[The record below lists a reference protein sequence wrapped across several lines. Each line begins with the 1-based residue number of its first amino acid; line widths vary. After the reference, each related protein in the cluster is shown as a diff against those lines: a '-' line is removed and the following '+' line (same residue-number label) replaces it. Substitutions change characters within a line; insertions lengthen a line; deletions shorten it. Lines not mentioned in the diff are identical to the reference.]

1 MASLLRDIEVLER
14 EIQDLESSNHQL
26 ESQLQETAMD
36 SYAPMSASTPGVQ
49 DSRSGNMGKIRS
61 KSFLS
66 ETTDSEKRPICLPN
80 DYSGSSSFKDWLIHF
95 KLCKE
100 LNNWSNERACLFLA
114 IKLKGSALQVYST
127 LDDSVKNDFS
137 KLVDTL
143 TDRFDPLRDTGVY
156 WSQLRSRVRKDGE
169 SLLDLSSSIEHT
181 VSKAFPLAGHDLK
194 VSLALQLFLD
204 SLKNDELVMQIRRSK
219 PESLAEAIKIA
230 LDEESF
236 LKLKN
241 KKLKVN
247 EIFI

>member
-1 MASLLRDIEVLER
+1 M
-14 EIQDLESSNHQL
+14 
-26 ESQLQETAMD
+26 
-36 SYAPMSASTPGVQ
+36 
-49 DSRSGNMGKIRS
+49 
-61 KSFLS
+61 
-66 ETTDSEKRPICLPN
+66 
-80 DYSGSSSFKDWLIHF
+80 
-95 KLCKE
+95 
-100 LNNWSNERACLFLA
+100 
-114 IKLKGSALQVYST
+114 YST

-137 KLVDTL
+137 ELVDTL

-156 WSQLRSRVRKDGE
+156 WSQLRSRVHKDGE

-194 VSLALQLFLD
+194 DSLALQLFLD